1 MIPRLELSMEPS
13 SRDSLPVVIVGG
25 GFAGGTLAQHLEK
38 QLDNAI
44 EIIVISRDNH
54 LVFTPMLPEVA
65 ARTISPLHVI
75 VAGRQMTKRTR
86 WIAASTTGIDLE
98 RSLIHFELSYG
109 GMTSLAFGDL
119 VLACGMDVNLSEIPG
134 MAAHAL
140 PLKSIQDAFTLG
152 NALIGRFEQAA
163 IEPDRDVQAK
173 LLTTVVIGGGFS
185 GVEIAGHLYDLA
197 KRIRRHYKF
206 AVGIKPRMIVIQR
219 GERILPEL
227 QHETLSDFALQKL
240 RRDGVEVLL
249 KTGVLEISKNEV
261 HLTDGERLSY
271 GLLAGTVGNTATA
284 LVKDSGLPL
293 ERNRLKANGAM
304 QVEGQQAIWALGD
317 CALIPN
323 AFDGKPSPATAQFA
337 LRQAKQLAANIRNAR
352 KGQPVTAFR
361 FRPQGLLASIGQRN
375 GVAEV
380 YGVKFSGMIAWFLWR
395 AVYFMKIP
403 ALSRK
408 VAIAIDWVM
417 DALFAE
423 DLVRVGDRETN
434 QIRKEHYVAGD
445 VIYSQGQPS
454 RTLYLIEK
462 GTAIVRLQG
471 QEDPVARL
479 RQGEQFGL
487 SAVERH
493 ETLHSTTVMAE
504 SALDLVAFDRP
515 GLQEMSRDVLNRE
528 LVRLLELRHI
538 RQSWQ
543 RVIERFPAVT
553 ELRVADGMVKNPEVL
568 EQSETLQVALRKLSS
583 AVSLP
588 VVDASG
594 KLIGS
599 CSRGD
604 VNAALAQGMDLQAQ
618 ALDFSSP
625 ALITLAPEQS
635 LRYAIPDYL
644 RSGLDAVPVIDA
656 DARLLG
662 MFGLVEAARLFLK
675 EEEKS

>member
-1 MIPRLELSMEPS
+1 MEPS

-25 GFAGGTLAQHLEK
+25 GFAGVTLAQHLEK

-54 LVFTPMLPEVA
+54 LVFTPMLAEVA

-86 WIAASTTGIDLE
+86 WIAASTTGVDLE
-98 RSLIHFELSYG
+98 RRLVHFELSYG
-109 GMTSLAFGDL
+109 GRTSLPFGDL

-152 NALIGRFEQAA
+152 NALIGKFEQAT
-163 IEPDRDVQAK
+163 IEPDRDIQAK

-197 KRIRRHYKF
+197 KSIRRHYKF
-206 AVGIKPRMIVIQR
+206 ADGIEPRMIVIQR

-227 QHETLSDFALQKL
+227 QHETLSEFALQRL

-249 KTGVLEISKNEV
+249 KTGVREISKNAV
-261 HLTDGERLSY
+261 HLTDGEQLGY

-284 LVKDSGLPL
+284 LLKNSGLPL
-293 ERNRLKANGAM
+293 ERNRLQTNGAM

-323 AFDGKPSPATAQFA
+323 AFDGKPSPPTAQFA
-337 LRQAKQLAANIRNAR
+337 LRQAKQLAANIRRAR
-352 KGQPVTAFR
+352 KGQPVAAFR

-375 GVAEV
+375 GVAEI
-380 YGVKFSGMIAWFLWR
+380 YGVKFSGMVAWFLWR
-395 AVYFMKIP
+395 AVYFMKMP
-403 ALSRK
+403 TLSRK
-408 VAIAIDWVM
+408 VSIAVDWLM

-423 DLVRVGDRETN
+423 DLVRVGDREAY
-434 QIRKEHYVAGD
+434 QIRKEHHAAGD
-445 VIYSQGQPS
+445 VVYSQGQLS

-462 GTAIVRLQG
+462 GTAIVRLEG
-471 QEDPVARL
+471 REDPVARL
-479 RQGEQFGL
+479 QQGEHFGL

-493 ETLHSTTVMAE
+493 DTLHSTTVMAE
-504 SALDLVAFDRP
+504 SALDLVVFDRT

-543 RVIERFPAVT
+543 KAIERFPAVT
-553 ELRVADGMVKNPEVL
+553 ELRVEDAMVKDPEVL
-568 EQSETLQVALRKLSS
+568 QESESLQVAVRKLSS

-588 VVDASG
+588 VVDANR
-594 KLIGS
+594 KLIGCCGRS
-599 CSRGD
+599 D
-604 VNAALAQGMDLQAQ
+604 VNAALAQGMDLLAQ
-618 ALDFSSP
+618 ARDFSSP
-625 ALITLAPEQS
+625 ALLTLAPDQS
-635 LRYAIPDYL
+635 LRHATSDYL

-656 DARLLG
+656 DSRLLG
-662 MFGLVEAARLFLK
+662 MFGLVEAAQRFLK
-675 EEEKS
+675 EEEKR

>member
-1 MIPRLELSMEPS
+1 MEPS
-13 SRDSLPVVIVGG
+13 NRDSLPVVIVGG
-25 GFAGGTLAQHLEK
+25 GFAGVTLAQHLEK

-54 LVFTPMLPEVA
+54 LVFTPMLVEVA
-65 ARTISPLHVI
+65 ARTISPLHVV

-98 RSLIHFELSYG
+98 RRLVHFELSYG
-109 GMTSLAFGDL
+109 SVTSLPFGDL
-119 VLACGMDVNLSEIPG
+119 VLGCGMDVNLSEIPG

-140 PLKSIQDAFTLG
+140 PLKSLQDAFTLG
-152 NALIGRFEQAA
+152 NVLIGKFEQAA
-163 IEPDRDVQAK
+163 IEPDRAIQAK

-197 KRIRRHYKF
+197 KRIRRYYKF
-206 AVGIKPRMIVIQR
+206 AEGIEPRMIVIHR
-219 GERILPEL
+219 GERIVPEL
-227 QHETLSDFALQKL
+227 QHETLSEFALQKL
-240 RRDGVEVLL
+240 RKDGVEVLL
-249 KTGVLEISKNEV
+249 KTGVREISKNEV
-261 HLTDGERLSY
+261 HLTDGQRLSY
-271 GLLAGTVGNTATA
+271 GLLAGTVGNTASA

-293 ERNRLKANGAM
+293 ERNRLKTNGAM

-323 AFDGKPSPATAQFA
+323 AFDGKPSPPTAQFA
-337 LRQAKQLAANIRNAR
+337 LRQAKQLAANIRSAR
-352 KGQPVTAFR
+352 KGQPVAAFR

-380 YGVKFSGMIAWFLWR
+380 YGVKFSGMIAWFFWR
-395 AVYFMKIP
+395 AVYFMKMP
-403 ALSRK
+403 TLSRK
-408 VAIAIDWVM
+408 VGIAVDWLM

-423 DLVRVGDRETN
+423 DLVRIGDRETH

-445 VIYSQGQPS
+445 VIYTQGQPS

-462 GTAIVRLQG
+462 GTAIVRVEG
-471 QEDPVARL
+471 REEPVARL
-479 RQGEQFGL
+479 RQGEHFGL
-487 SAVERH
+487 SAVERQ
-493 ETLHSTTVMAE
+493 ETLHSTTIMAE
-504 SALDLVAFDRP
+504 SALDLLVFDRA
-515 GLQEMSRDVLNRE
+515 GLQAMSRDVLNRE

-543 RVIERFPAVT
+543 GVIERFPAVT
-553 ELRVADGMVKNPEVL
+553 ELRVADAMVKNPEVL
-568 EQSETLQVALRKLSS
+568 EESETLQVALTKLSS

-588 VVDASG
+588 VVDANR

-599 CSRGD
+599 CGRGD

-618 ALDFSSP
+618 ARDFASP
-625 ALITLAPEQS
+625 VLITLPADQS
-635 LRYAIPDYL
+635 LRHATSDYL
-644 RSGLDAVPVIDA
+644 RSGLDTVPVIDA

-662 MFGLVEAARLFLK
+662 MFGLVEAAQLFLK
-675 EEEKS
+675 GEEKS